1 MLKLL
6 GPLQLARWV
15 KVPQSTSKYLEV
27 PQICPQK
34 VNGKTIPRNIW
45 KQFFKGHLNF
55 WTSMGPKICSSILG
69 RLDCRQLNMF
79 WKLPKLFLSLSAR
92 ERNESDVCNT
102 LFPLQFFSF
111 LFHGAAPQ
119 QLLPPATSFVRINSG
134 ESGWRQGG
142 VWKFRDFFPFSLN
155 SSFLCKFSYFTF
167 PLSSFLSLQSVRLEE
182 WTEPWERSSWS
193 WGSQVVTSHKL
204 SQVTS
209 HKLWGS
215 ISDEWQA
222 GISRRVAA
230 SSWSRN

>member
-1 MLKLL
+1 
-6 GPLQLARWV
+6 
-15 KVPQSTSKYLEV
+15 
-27 PQICPQK
+27 
-34 VNGKTIPRNIW
+34 
-45 KQFFKGHLNF
+45 
-55 WTSMGPKICSSILG
+55 MGPKICSSILG
-69 RLDCRQLNMF
+69 RLDCRQQNMF
-79 WKLPKLFLSLSAR
+79 LKVAKTLSPPSLPGKEMSLMSA
-92 ERNESDVCNT
+92 T
-102 LFPLQFFSF
+102 LCFRSSFF